1 MMGKKIFYNFTVKNV
16 FILTFCTI
24 LSQLTQQII
33 EDRKPFIDD
42 LNATGLELMELCGD
56 TDAGE
61 IQTKLVSDNE
71 RFEKLKHQAR
81 SKVRELADIR
91 QNMTQEV
98 GSILLPAF

>member
-1 MMGKKIFYNFTVKNV
+1 M
-16 FILTFCTI
+16 
-24 LSQLTQQII
+24 I

-56 TDAGE
+56 ADAGE

-71 RFEKLKHQAR
+71 RYEKLKQLAR
-81 SKVRELADIR
+81 AKVRELADVR

-98 GSILLPAF
+98 CIK